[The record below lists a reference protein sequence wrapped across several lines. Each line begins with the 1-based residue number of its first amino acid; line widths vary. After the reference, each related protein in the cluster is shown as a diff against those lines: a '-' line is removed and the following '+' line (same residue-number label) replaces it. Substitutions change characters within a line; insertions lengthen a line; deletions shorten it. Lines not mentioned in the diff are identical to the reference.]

1 MSKASQRFVSRYIQD
16 FIVLVRDDGRD
27 PIREALRHRLGR
39 SGIDESD
46 EEAPQRL
53 PSPPIG
59 REEYSA
65 ADLLTLVY
73 DKLEDE
79 ADSTTLLD
87 RFRRALVMELGEL
100 LNEEPLEYLRTLG
113 LLIGHCQIAELKTLA
128 PMVRDMLWGH
138 LSTRFFS
145 DPFCM
150 PDDPERV
157 QTILDLWSA
166 TFDTSGTNVDH
177 APAARTTLQSSDGSD
192 RAFNGKF

>member
-1 MSKASQRFVSRYIQD
+1 
-16 FIVLVRDDGRD
+16 VRNDGGD

-39 SGIDESD
+39 PGTEDGD
-46 EEAPQRL
+46 KEAAPRL

-59 REEYSA
+59 CEEYSA

-87 RFRRALVMELGEL
+87 RFRRALVMELGES

-113 LLIGHCQIAELKTLA
+113 LLIGHCQIAESKTLA

-138 LSTRFFS
+138 LSTRLF
-145 DPFCM
+145 
-150 PDDPERV
+150 
-157 QTILDLWSA
+157 
-166 TFDTSGTNVDH
+166 
-177 APAARTTLQSSDGSD
+177 
-192 RAFNGKF
+192 